1 MDHYSSTVA
10 ASMQVLAYNPRVL
23 VLSTNLI
30 SDPGIDFA
38 GLGHVPYPATSRI
51 LRFPCSS
58 MIRPEF
64 ILHAFKSGFD
74 AVLIAADGG
83 DCPYLRDC
91 SSRTAKRVQRAYELM
106 REEGIEQS
114 RLRMVGICSVCS
126 DAFARAVTGL
136 YETAR
141 KLGPAKRVREE
152 RAA

>member
-1 MDHYSSTVA
+1 MVVTSLQQTEFK
-10 ASMQVLAYNPRVL
+10 PRIL

-38 GLGHVPYPATSRI
+38 GLGHLHYPSSSRI

-74 AVLIAADGG
+74 AVFVAADGG

-91 SSRTAKRVQRAYELM
+91 SARTADHVQKAYGLM
-106 REEGIEQS
+106 KQAGIEPS
-114 RLRMVGICSVCS
+114 RLRMAGICSVCS
-126 DAFARAVTGL
+126 EAFARGVTST

-141 KLGPAKRVREE
+141 KLGPVR
-152 RAA
+152 RS